1 MYATI
6 KNRKVEIFDGVP
18 TLTEMQSA
26 VGGYIETALRVP
38 SPDRENVTVDVYCNE
53 EGLLM
58 GLPIQF
64 VRGTDGSYLAGD
76 FVIVGCDDLTGNT
89 IGLTTE
95 EIGCVFDHLHQLSED
110 VDPADLGF

>member
-18 TLTEMQSA
+18 TLTEMQAA

-58 GLPIQF
+58 GLPLNF
-64 VRGTDGSYLAGD
+64 VRATDGSYLAGD
-76 FVIVGCDDLTGNT
+76 FVIVGCDESTGET
-89 IGLTTE
+89 VGLTTE
-95 EIGCVFDHLHQLSED
+95 EIGSVFDHLKELAEPITD
-110 VDPADLGF
+110 YEI